1 MLYILNKC
9 LVIKIYISATELP
22 VSAVS
27 RVPSLSSQH
36 LEGERRD
43 KGGREAI
50 SLITVRD
57 TAYDLRLNPEGD

>member
-36 LEGERRD
+36 LEREGEI
-43 KGGREAI
+43 REAI
-50 SLITVRD
+50 SIITVRD
-57 TAYDLRLNPEGD
+57 TTYDLRLNSEGD